1 MVNCIK
7 AVSGSMANF
16 TNSYYYGER
25 VSKAHRISV
34 GEKRLVGSD
43 KFLLRTKKKKKKLGP
58 GGEKGISRS
67 LKCFSTTCRTQTAYP
82 LK

>member
-1 MVNCIK
+1 MWPSLLFSFWLGVCLLTSPAVVNCIK

-34 GEKRLVGSD
+34 GEKRWWD
-43 KFLLRTKKKKKKLGP
+43 
-58 GGEKGISRS
+58 
-67 LKCFSTTCRTQTAYP
+67 QTNFF
-82 LK
+82 